1 MLFGACV
8 VLIHHKA
15 MPVVLDKAMPV
26 TYLGKTTNIDVKAV
40 DWLAPVGTPLFYC
53 HGRTPFYNDIF
64 FMWWDECLLTLSGTS
79 YQFSP
84 GRGTGAQIGS
94 RLFHVILVFSE
105 NARKTWNL
113 PKLVDQLPSAAPS
126 FNCKLHRFNMR
137 EKTRILCRQSRLNPP
152 TRTQSLKMSTPEF
165 QKMQASARAT
175 RSFR

>member
-1 MLFGACV
+1 MTQV
-8 VLIHHKA
+8 IHSLVSA
-15 MPVVLDKAMPV
+15 S
-26 TYLGKTTNIDVKAV
+26 IDGVIDSA
-40 DWLAPVGTPLFYC
+40 AQASIAG
-53 HGRTPFYNDIF
+53 
-64 FMWWDECLLTLSGTS
+64 S
-79 YQFSP
+79 
-84 GRGTGAQIGS
+84 GTGAQIGS

-105 NARKTWNL
+105 NARNL

-175 RSFR
+175 RSLR